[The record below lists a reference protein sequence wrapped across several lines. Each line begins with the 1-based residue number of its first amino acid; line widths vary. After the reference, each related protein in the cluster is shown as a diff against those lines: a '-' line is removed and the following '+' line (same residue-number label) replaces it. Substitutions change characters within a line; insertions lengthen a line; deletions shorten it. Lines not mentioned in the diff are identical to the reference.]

1 MEPVP
6 CISQIATLLADP
18 KRSAMLWALID
29 GTARGADELASLAG
43 VSMSSA
49 GAHLARLSAGGLLTL
64 EARGRKRF
72 FRLAKP
78 EVGAAVEALACVSY
92 VKAPSRLALDDGVH
106 TLSPVTALHQAR
118 LCQDH
123 LGGVLAADLFQRMV
137 ESRWLEHYEQRLEI
151 TTEGSSQLANWG
163 IYTQA
168 LVNRERLA
176 MQTCCDWST
185 ERPHLGGALGAS
197 LMKLFLQSGW
207 VKLNEDNRQL
217 QVTRLGAREIARM
230 GLQTP

>member
-1 MEPVP
+1 MEPAP

-29 GTARGADELASLAG
+29 GTPRGADELASLAG
-43 VSMSSA
+43 VSASSA

-78 EVGAAVEALACVSY
+78 EVGAAVEALASVSFGKPRPQLLPSIA
-92 VKAPSRLALDDGVH
+92 VPPQPAPP
-106 TLSPVTALHQAR
+106 TLHQVR

-123 LGGVLAADLFQRMV
+123 VGGVLAADLFQRMV
-137 ESRWLEHYEQRLEI
+137 ENRWIEHYEQRLEV
-151 TTEGSSQLANWG
+151 TALGSNELARWG

-168 LVNRERLA
+168 LVNRERHPLCA
-176 MQTCCDWST
+176 CCDWST
-185 ERPHLGGALGAS
+185 HRPHLGGALGAS

-207 VKLNEDNRQL
+207 LKLNEETRLL
-217 QVTRLGAREIARM
+217 QVTRLGARAIGRL
-230 GLQTP
+230 GS